1 MEIRF
6 SDKVVLI
13 TGATSGIG
21 EACAAVFAQAGA
33 EVMLTGRDEEKLT
46 TLIDSI
52 QPESATVHYL
62 AGDITNTEFRESLI
76 EETMNK
82 FGKLNVLV
90 NSAGIIG
97 MGTIETTT
105 MDQFDQM
112 MDVNLRSIFHL
123 SQLAVPYLEK
133 TFGNILNLSSVG
145 GLRSFPGL
153 LSYCVSKA
161 GLDQLTR
168 CSALELA
175 PKKIRVNAVN
185 PGVVVTNL
193 HKRSGV
199 PEESYRKFL
208 EHSRTTHPI
217 GRVGDPEEVAQ
228 LIAFLASDAAGWITG
243 VTYSIDGGR
252 AQTCFR

>member
-1 MEIRF
+1 MKFEF
-6 SDKVVLI
+6 NNKVALI

-21 EACAAVFAQAGA
+21 EACAEVFAKANA
-33 EVMLTGRDEEKLT
+33 RIMLTGRDSEKLGA
-46 TLIDSI
+46 LANSI
-52 QPESATVHYL
+52 QSGNSSAHYF
-62 AGDITNTEFRESLI
+62 AGDITDAEFRKSLI
-76 EETMNK
+76 RETINK
-82 FGKLNVLV
+82 FGELDIVV
-90 NSAGIIG
+90 NSAGIIA
-97 MGTIETTT
+97 MGSIESTT
-105 MDQFDQM
+105 MEQFDEM
-112 MDVNLRSIFHL
+112 MDINLRSILHL

-133 TFGNILNLSSVG
+133 TQGNIVNLSSVA

-161 GLDQLTR
+161 ALDQLTR
-168 CSALELA
+168 CAALELA

-193 HKRSGV
+193 HRRSGM
-199 PEESYRKFL
+199 PEESYQKFV

-217 GRVGDPEEVAQ
+217 GRVGEAGEIAK
-228 LIAFLASDAAGWITG
+228 LIVYLASDAAGWITG